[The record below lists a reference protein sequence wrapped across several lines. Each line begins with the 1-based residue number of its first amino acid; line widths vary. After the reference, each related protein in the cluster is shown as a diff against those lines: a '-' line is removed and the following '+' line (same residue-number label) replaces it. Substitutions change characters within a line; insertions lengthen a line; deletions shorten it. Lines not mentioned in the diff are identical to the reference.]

1 MSWPAGGVPAGELR
15 RQFAHVTDIFPTFLE
30 IAGVERPDSWR
41 GNPVLP
47 LAGASVAATLT
58 DADAPGRTL
67 DVVIENEGHRGYRRD
82 GWEAVTR
89 HEPRTAYSTEPW
101 ELFDMANDPTQVHD
115 LSGDDPERLAELR
128 AAWEAAAWENQMFP
142 LDEGTGYRFL
152 LRPPWTETYDQPV
165 VIPAGTPSLDRWRSQ
180 RLILWRD
187 ATITA
192 SVELAAGDA
201 GMLVSHGDQGGGYAM
216 YVDTTGEL
224 VAVHNGYGLEREL
237 RGPIVAPGADELT
250 LQIRCPG
257 DDEWDL
263 AVEIDGVEVAA
274 AGGFRL
280 LMAMA
285 PFQGIDVGID
295 RKSPVSWAV
304 HQRHGSFPFTGML
317 HQVAY
322 LPGDPAPDHPEN
334 FMEFLSEWGRTF
346 E

>member
-1 MSWPAGGVPAGELR
+1 ML
-15 RQFAHVTDIFPTFLE
+15 PTFLE
-30 IAGVERPDSWR
+30 IAGIERPDQWR
-41 GNPVLP
+41 GHPVLP
-47 LAGASVAATLT
+47 LAGSSVAATLT
-58 DADAPGRTL
+58 DPDAPGREL

-89 HEPRTAYSTEPW
+89 HEPRTVYSTEPW

-115 LSGDDPERLAELR
+115 LAEDHPARLAELQEL
-128 AAWEAAAWENQMFP
+128 WESAAWENQMFP
-142 LDEGTGYRFL
+142 LDEGTGYRYL
-152 LRPPWTETYDQPV
+152 LRPPWTDTYDRPV
-165 VIPAGTPSLDRWRSQ
+165 VLRPGTPSLDRWRSQ

-237 RGPIVAPGADELT
+237 RGPVVAPGPHELSLHIT
-250 LQIRCPG
+250 CPG
-257 DDEWDL
+257 DDLWTL
-263 AVEIDGVEVAA
+263 ALSIDGVQVASA
-274 AGGFRL
+274 EGFRL
-280 LMAMA
+280 LMAIA

-295 RKSPVSWAV
+295 RKSPVSWDV
-304 HQRHGSFPFTGML
+304 HVRHGSFPFSGTL
-317 HQVAY
+317 HHVAY
-322 LPGDPAPDHPEN
+322 EPGAPAPDHPEN
-334 FMEFLSEWGRTF
+334 FMETLREWGRTF